1 MINALLAKRTVR
13 SAFAWL
19 SPLLA
24 VLADPTVL
32 PAQESKTLPPAEAV
46 PIDSAVD
53 VSTLPPPAPAP
64 ERKPA
69 KVKPFRVPDPQAL
82 QQGKDA
88 LQQVPGAL
96 PAAPG
101 FIQDTPLPNK

>member
-1 MINALLAKRTVR
+1 MNGILAKRTVR

-32 PAQESKTLPPAEAV
+32 PAQESTTLPPAEAV

-53 VSTLPPPAPAP
+53 VSTLPPPSPAP

-82 QQGKDA
+82 LEGKDV

-96 PAAPG
+96 PPAPG
-101 FIQDTPLPNK
+101 FIEDTPSPR

>member
-1 MINALLAKRTVR
+1 MNGILAKTAVR
-13 SAFAWL
+13 SVLVWL
-19 SPLLA
+19 SPVLA

-32 PAQESKTLPPAEAV
+32 LAQESKTLPPAEAV
-46 PIDSAVD
+46 PLDSQVD
-53 VSTLPPPAPAP
+53 VSTLPPPPPAR

-82 QQGKDA
+82 QEEKDM

-96 PAAPG
+96 PPAPG
-101 FIQDTPLPNK
+101 FIEDRPGRKK